1 MAMLRIEYEQPA
13 KNYFMDNGKLVFDLQ
28 VAIEG
33 LVFTDGIPTEGEHT
47 LLADGFHLWSV
58 MEHKVVY
65 QIEGNMLIVAV
76 VAPAE

>member
-1 MAMLRIEYEQPA
+1 MLRIEYELPA
-13 KNYFMDNGKLVFDLQ
+13 RNYFWDNGKLVFDLH

-33 LVFTDGIPTEGEHT
+33 LVFTEGIPTEGEHT

-58 MEHKVVY
+58 MRHRVVY
-65 QIEGNMLIVAV
+65 QIEGNRLIVAA